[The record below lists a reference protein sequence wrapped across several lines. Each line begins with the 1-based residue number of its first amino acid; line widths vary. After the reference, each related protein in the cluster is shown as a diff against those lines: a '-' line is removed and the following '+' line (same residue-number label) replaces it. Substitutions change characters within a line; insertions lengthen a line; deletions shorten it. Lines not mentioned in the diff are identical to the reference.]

1 MPQPSESPT
10 LAAEA
15 RHGPGGPSVV
25 LRLGAWIAAIASL
38 AMVSILASI
47 TVAELS
53 SGEARAINLAGSL
66 RMQSYLIDAIIS
78 SRDHAGDLQAMEQ
91 AFAEFEARY
100 RDPELQ
106 RAIPRQAGDP
116 VRTAYNDVGAW
127 WSGRFRAAA
136 SRAISTPQ
144 NSISLRA
151 DTAEMVTRIDRLVA
165 LVEQGLE
172 AKLQWL
178 RLVQGIS
185 LVLLLVVGAGA
196 VFQLKAHLIKPLADL
211 LDSAHRVRRGDFS
224 VRVPARDADELG
236 QLGEAFNFMVEDL
249 SRNYAQL
256 KQRVQEKTEALARSN
271 RSLNLLYSTTQRLS
285 ERAVTHTTLLNTLQD
300 VEQVIGIRSGALCLG
315 RSDQL
320 AILGDQIQAAE
331 VERLCQS
338 GCLGCDSDSGRLR
351 TLPQADPSSVRAVA
365 VPLFDG
371 SRSHGAMLLEQADGT
386 ELSPWQVELLE
397 TIGHHIGTAL
407 AASRRNEESHRLALL
422 DERSVIAR
430 ELHDSLAQ
438 ALSYLKIQVA
448 RLQKLLGPQ
457 QSETVNEV
465 VGELRDGLSEAYRQL
480 RELLTTFRLRID
492 GRGLNAAI
500 DDTVQEFRR
509 RSGLAISLDNHL
521 AGPELAPG
529 REIHVLQIIRE
540 ALSNIERHARATQ
553 VRVSLAND
561 GPAHIRA
568 HVEDDGVGFAQQSP
582 PLNRYGL
589 VIMRDRA
596 ESLAG
601 ELQISPREGGGTQVV
616 LRFPVAP
623 PAEAAHFEGK
633 P

>member
-1 MPQPSESPT
+1 MPHSCDSPP
-10 LAAEA
+10 LATEP
-15 RHGPGGPSVV
+15 RQRPGRPSVV
-25 LRLGAWIAAIASL
+25 LRLGVWIAAIASL

-66 RMQSYLIDAIIS
+66 RMQSYLIDAVVS
-78 SRDHAGDLQAMEQ
+78 SRDHAGNLQAVEQ
-91 AFAEFEARY
+91 AFTEFEARY
-100 RDPELQ
+100 RDPELKS
-106 RAIPRQAGDP
+106 AIPRHAGDP
-116 VRTAYNDVGAW
+116 VRTAYDDVGAW
-127 WSGRFRAAA
+127 WSGRFRPAAA
-136 SRAISTPQ
+136 RAISSPP
-144 NSISLRA
+144 NSISLRT

-185 LVLLLVVGAGA
+185 LVLLLIVGAGA
-196 VFQLKAHLIKPLADL
+196 VFQLKVHVIKPLADL
-211 LDSAHRVRRGDFS
+211 LDSAHRVRHGDFGVS
-224 VRVPARDADELG
+224 VPTREADELG

-256 KQRVQEKTEALARSN
+256 EQRVLEKTEELACSN
-271 RSLNLLYSTTQRLS
+271 RSLNLLYSTTRRLS
-285 ERAVTHTTLLNTLQD
+285 ERAVTHATLVHTLQD
-300 VEQVIGIRSGALCLG
+300 VEQTIGIRSGALCLG

-320 AILGDQIQAAE
+320 AILGDQIQAAQI
-331 VERLCQS
+331 ERLCCS
-338 GCLGCDSDSGRLR
+338 GCLGCDSDNGRLR
-351 TLPQADPSSVRAVA
+351 TLPQVDASLPRAVA

-371 SRSHGAMLLEQADGT
+371 SRSHGAMLLEQADGA
-386 ELSPWQVELLE
+386 ELAPWQVELLE

-457 QSETVNEV
+457 QPEPVNEV

-509 RSGLAISLDNHL
+509 RSGLAISLDNQL
-521 AGPELAPG
+521 AGPELDPG

-561 GPAHIRA
+561 GPEHIRVQ
-568 HVEDDGVGFAQQSP
+568 VEDDGVGFELHSP
-582 PLNRYGL
+582 PVHRYGL

-601 ELQISPREGGGTQVV
+601 EIQISPRASGGTRVE
-616 LRFPVAP
+616 LRFPTLP
-623 PAEAAHFEGK
+623 PAQPARLEGK
-633 P
+633 Q

>member
-1 MPQPSESPT
+1 MHHSCDSPP
-10 LAAEA
+10 LAT
-15 RHGPGGPSVV
+15 GPRRRPGRPSVV
-25 LRLGAWIAAIASL
+25 LRLGVWIAAIASL

-66 RMQSYLIDAIIS
+66 RMQSYLIDAVVS
-78 SRDHAGDLQAMEQ
+78 SRDHAGNLQAVEQ
-91 AFAEFEARY
+91 AFTEFEARY
-100 RDPELQ
+100 RDPELK
-106 RAIPRQAGDP
+106 RAIPRQAGDA
-116 VRTAYNDVGAW
+116 VRAAYDDVGAW
-127 WSGRFRAAA
+127 WSGRFRPAAA
-136 SRAISTPQ
+136 RAMSSPP
-144 NSISLRA
+144 NSISLRT

-185 LVLLLVVGAGA
+185 LVLLLIVGASA
-196 VFQLKAHLIKPLADL
+196 VFQLKVHVIKPLADL
-211 LDSAHRVRRGDFS
+211 LDSAHRVRHGDFG
-224 VRVPARDADELG
+224 VRVPTREADELG

-256 KQRVQEKTEALARSN
+256 EQRVLEKTEELACSN
-271 RSLNLLYSTTQRLS
+271 RSLNLLYSTTRRLS
-285 ERAVTHTTLLNTLQD
+285 ERAVTHATLLHTLQD
-300 VEQVIGIRSGALCLG
+300 VEQAIGIRSGALCLG

-320 AILGDQIQAAE
+320 AILGDQIQAAQ
-331 VERLCQS
+331 VERMCAS
-338 GCLGCDSDSGRLR
+338 GCLGCGSDNGRLR
-351 TLPQADPSSVRAVA
+351 ALPQIDASSPRAVA

-371 SRSHGAMLLEQADGT
+371 SHSHGAMLLEQADGA
-386 ELSPWQVELLE
+386 ELAPWQVELLE

-448 RLQKLLGPQ
+448 RLQKMLGPQ
-457 QSETVNEV
+457 QPEPVNEV

-509 RSGLAISLDNHL
+509 RSGLAISLDNQPPRRPRARPWARDPRAADHPRSAL
-521 AGPELAPG
+521 QHRTPRPRHPGAGQPRQRRARTHPG
-529 REIHVLQIIRE
+529 
-540 ALSNIERHARATQ
+540 
-553 VRVSLAND
+553 
-561 GPAHIRA
+561 P
-568 HVEDDGVGFAQQSP
+568 
-582 PLNRYGL
+582 
-589 VIMRDRA
+589 
-596 ESLAG
+596 
-601 ELQISPREGGGTQVV
+601 GGGRRRR
-616 LRFPVAP
+616 LRAAVAP
-623 PAEAAHFEGK
+623 RAPLRPGHHA
-633 P
+633 

>member
-1 MPQPSESPT
+1 MPQPLDSSP

-66 RMQSYLIDAIIS
+66 RMQSYLIDAVVS
-78 SRDHAGDLQAMEQ
+78 SRDHAGNLQAMEQ

-100 RDPELQ
+100 RNPELQ

-127 WSGRFRAAA
+127 WSKHFRAAA

-144 NSISLRA
+144 NNISLRA

-185 LVLLLVVGAGA
+185 LVLLLAVGAGA
-196 VFQLKAHLIKPLADL
+196 VLQLKAHFIKPLADL

-249 SRNYAQL
+249 SRNYARL
-256 KQRVQEKTEALARSN
+256 EQRVREKTEALARSN
-271 RSLNLLYSTTQRLS
+271 CSLNLLYSTTRRLS

-300 VEQVIGIRSGALCLG
+300 VEQAIGIRSGALCLG

-320 AILGDQIQAAE
+320 AILGEQIQAAE

-338 GCLGCDSDSGRLR
+338 GCLGCDSDSGRLH

-371 SRSHGAMLLEQADGT
+371 SRSHGAMLLEQADGA
-386 ELSPWQVELLE
+386 ELAPWQVELLE

-457 QSETVNEV
+457 QPETVNEV

-492 GRGLNAAI
+492 GRGLNVAI

-509 RSGLAISLDNHL
+509 RSGLAISLDNRV

-553 VRVSLAND
+553 VRVSLATD
-561 GPAHIRA
+561 GPAHIRVM
-568 HVEDDGVGFAQQSP
+568 VEDDGIGFAQQSP

-601 ELQISPREGGGTQVV
+601 ELQVSPREGGGTQVV

-623 PAEAAHFEGK
+623 PAEPAHFEGK